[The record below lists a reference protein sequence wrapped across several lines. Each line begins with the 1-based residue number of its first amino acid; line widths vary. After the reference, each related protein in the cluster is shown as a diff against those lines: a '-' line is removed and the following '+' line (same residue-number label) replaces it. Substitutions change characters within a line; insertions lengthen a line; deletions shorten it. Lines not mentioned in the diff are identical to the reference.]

1 MTVRRKPIEHVAPWL
16 GMLGAAVGWF
26 LSHQLGSNAAF
37 DDCRTGNAGY
47 VLLVGLIGL
56 ALAAGGG
63 FFSWDV
69 WRRGDETQARRFLGL
84 VGLLL
89 ALIAIFAIVLQSV
102 SGLIL
107 PDCLA

>member
-1 MTVRRKPIEHVAPWL
+1 MKSRRKTFEHVAPWL
-16 GMLGAAVGWF
+16 GLLGAAVGWF
-26 LSHQLGSNAAF
+26 LSHQLGSDAAF
-37 DDCRTGNAGY
+37 DDCRTGNAGFA
-47 VLLVGLIGL
+47 LLVGLLGL
-56 ALAAGGG
+56 LLAAGGG

-69 WRRGDETQARRFLGL
+69 WRRDESEARRFIGL

-89 ALIAIFAIVLQSV
+89 AMIAAFAIVLQSL